1 MNPDDIDHDEHR
13 AVQAHIDAEQASEA
27 IHDRLQ
33 EITELLDRISTL
45 VDNSRATINTAA
57 AHDRLDDTEHELV
70 GLERDMKSIWYTSAE
85 VLTLLATPQTT
96 PVTIDGNTYLVVDVI
111 TLPADH

>member
-1 MNPDDIDHDEHR
+1 MR
-13 AVQAHIDAEQASEA
+13 
-27 IHDRLQ
+27 
-33 EITELLDRISTL
+33 
-45 VDNSRATINTAA
+45 
-57 AHDRLDDTEHELV
+57 
-70 GLERDMKSIWYTSAE
+70 SIWDTSAE